1 MQKRIVTAILIAGLL
16 IGCSKPAE
24 DPTAVNFNLPDVNN
38 MEVKLSDFRGKWVIV
53 NFWATWCG
61 PCLQELPELIRFHQ
75 EYSHSNA
82 MVVGINFEEIDKD
95 SLAEFI
101 EDKGINYP
109 IVRAGAEPILPFEP
123 LKGLPTT
130 FLIDPE
136 GHLIKRHIGPVTKS
150 LLSNMISNNAKSA
163 P

>member
-1 MQKRIVTAILIAGLL
+1 MQKEIVTAILIAGLL
-16 IGCSKPAE
+16 IGCSKPAD
-24 DPTAVNFNLPDVNN
+24 DPTAVNFNLPDLNN
-38 MEVKLSDFRGKWVIV
+38 IEVKLSDFRGKWVIV

-61 PCLQELPELIRFHQ
+61 PCLQELPELIWFHQ
-75 EYSHSNA
+75 EYAHRNA

-95 SLAEFI
+95 LLAEFI

-109 IVRAGAEPILPFEP
+109 IVRAGTEPILPFEP

-130 FLIDPE
+130 FLIDPQ
-136 GHLIKRHIGPVTKS
+136 GHLVQRHIGPVTKS
-150 LLSNMISNNAKSA
+150 LLSKMISNNAKSA